1 MPNDTANLPLRQRLV
16 LLVESNL
23 HFLAREPM
31 TRDEAVEMKE
41 RFSRAIG
48 VLSSKHG
55 LGTQGELKEQRVY
68 RVAQNTVAKA
78 GNR

>member
-1 MPNDTANLPLRQRLV
+1 MPSDNLPLRQRLT

-31 TRDEAVEMKE
+31 TREEAMDMKE

-55 LGTQGELKEQRVY
+55 LGTQGELKQQRIH
-68 RVAQNTVAKA
+68 RVAQITVAKS
-78 GNR
+78 NSR

>member
-1 MPNDTANLPLRQRLV
+1 M
-16 LLVESNL
+16 
-23 HFLAREPM
+23 HFLVREPM
-31 TRDEAVEMKE
+31 TREEAMDMKE

-55 LGTQGELKEQRVY
+55 LGTQGELKEQRIY
-68 RVAQNTVAKA
+68 RVAQNTVAKV